1 MSLSIK
7 DARIFSN
14 ALKKARKRL
23 HLTQATC
30 AELLDHSVSFQK
42 DLERCR
48 CSPSIE
54 NFYHICR
61 TLDISADDC
70 IFQDSHDRTGSTYQ
84 KLLRLLPLCDEKSL
98 SALVAAAAVL
108 TDADQNAMLK
118 EQSESIRD
126 EQT

>member
-1 MSLSIK
+1 MMSLSIK
-7 DARIFSN
+7 DTRIFSN
-14 ALKKARKRL
+14 ALKKARKKL

-30 AELLDHSVSFQK
+30 AELLDLSVSFEK

-61 TLDISADDC
+61 MLDISADDC

-84 KLLRLLPLCDEKSL
+84 ELLRLLPLCDERSL
-98 SALVAAAAVL
+98 SVLVATASALAESPAAPS
-108 TDADQNAMLK
+108 N
-118 EQSESIRD
+118 EERG
-126 EQT
+126 QT

>member
-14 ALKKARKRL
+14 TLKKARKKL

-30 AELLDHSVSFQK
+30 TELLDHSVSFQK

-61 TLDISADDC
+61 TLNISADDC
-70 IFQDSHDRTGSTYQ
+70 IFPEDSQKTNSTYHELIRLLSQCDESSLKILTATAVAILNEKQDS
-84 KLLRLLPLCDEKSL
+84 P
-98 SALVAAAAVL
+98 A
-108 TDADQNAMLK
+108 
-118 EQSESIRD
+118 
-126 EQT
+126 

>member
-1 MSLSIK
+1 MMSLSIK

-14 ALKKARKRL
+14 AMKKARKKL

-30 AELLDHSVSFQK
+30 AELLNHSLSFQK

-61 TLDISADDC
+61 TLNISADDC
-70 IFQDSHDRTGSTYQ
+70 IFSEDSQKTDTTYHE
-84 KLLRLLPLCDEKSL
+84 LLRLLSLCDESSL
-98 SALVAAAAVL
+98 KIL
-108 TDADQNAMLK
+108 TATATAILK
-118 EQSESIRD
+118 EKANF
-126 EQT
+126 

>member
-1 MSLSIK
+1 MMSLSIK

-14 ALKKARKRL
+14 AMKKARKKL

-30 AELLDHSVSFQK
+30 AELLNHSLSFQK

-61 TLDISADDC
+61 TLNISADDC
-70 IFQDSHDRTGSTYQ
+70 IFAEDSKKTNTTYHE
-84 KLLRLLPLCDEKSL
+84 LLRLLSLCDESSL
-98 SALVAAAAVL
+98 KIL
-108 TDADQNAMLK
+108 TATATAILK
-118 EQSESIRD
+118 EKDNIS
-126 EQT
+126 T